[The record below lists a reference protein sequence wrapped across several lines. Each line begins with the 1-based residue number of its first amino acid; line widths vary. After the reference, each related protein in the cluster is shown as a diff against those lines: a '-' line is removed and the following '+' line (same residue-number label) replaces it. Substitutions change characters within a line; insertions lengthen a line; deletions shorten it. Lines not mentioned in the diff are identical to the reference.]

1 MDTFQFHYYFIFLQ
15 HWSFLTI
22 SFFLK
27 FSPAVTFKVF
37 LMTDWLF
44 FLSFLVSLQ
53 QPLKNWSLPRFYSQ
67 SFTYLIPHTLP
78 WVISSMHK
86 LQLMLQMMTFN
97 LEAHIS
103 TCICHKLMT
112 SNWPQLTS
120 SFSLSPA
127 HHKQWGEKS
136 FCKPKLSSLL
146 IRLRLFTT
154 ILILAMN
161 Y

>member
-1 MDTFQFHYYFIFLQ
+1 MDTFQFNYYFIFLQ

-22 SFFLK
+22 PFF
-27 FSPAVTFKVF
+27 FKILF
-37 LMTDWLF
+37 CHNLQGFPRDWLF
-44 FLSFLVSLQ
+44 FLSFLVSLR

-120 SFSLSPA
+120 SLSLSPA

-146 IRLRLFTT
+146 IRLHLSTT